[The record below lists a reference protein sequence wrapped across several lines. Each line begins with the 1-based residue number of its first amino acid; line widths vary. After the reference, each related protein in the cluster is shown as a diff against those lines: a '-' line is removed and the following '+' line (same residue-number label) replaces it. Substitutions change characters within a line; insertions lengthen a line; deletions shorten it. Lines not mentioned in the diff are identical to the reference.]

1 VSSASPMNTGPREWD
16 AQTYDRV
23 SDPQFNW
30 GLEVLER
37 LELEG
42 DEYVMDAGC
51 GSGRVTAKLL
61 ERLPDGRILC
71 VDASEQMIEAARE
84 ALGDRADYLVAD
96 LSELKVDEPV
106 DVVFSTATF
115 HWITDHDKLFAA
127 LHEALRPGG
136 RIVAQCG
143 GQGNVAEHARAI
155 ATVATRPEFVDH
167 FQNLS
172 MMWNFASPE
181 ETEERLRRAG
191 FDEVRCWLEDKPVQ
205 PEDPYAFT
213 TTVTM
218 GPHLALLPEDQ
229 RRKFA
234 EAVLE
239 LEDDP
244 LTLNYVRLN
253 IDARRREGAPQR
265 SEKQPVS

>member
-1 VSSASPMNTGPREWD
+1 VSGPRSMNTGPREWD

-23 SDPQFNW
+23 SDPQYEW

-37 LELEG
+37 LELAG

-61 ERLPDGRILC
+61 DRLPDGRVLC
-71 VDASEQMIEAARE
+71 VDASESMIAKARE

-96 LSELKVDEPV
+96 LAEVEIDESVDA
-106 DVVFSTATF
+106 VFSTATF
-115 HWITDHDKLFAA
+115 HWLPDHDRLFSRLHAA
-127 LHEALRPGG
+127 IRPGG
-136 RIVAQCG
+136 RLVAQCG
-143 GQGNVAEHARAI
+143 GSGNVAEHARNI
-155 ATVATRPEFVDH
+155 VTVATRPEFVQH
-167 FQNLS
+167 FEGMS
-172 MMWNFASPE
+172 IMWNFATPE
-181 ETEERLRRAG
+181 ETEERLRNAG
-191 FDEVRCWLEDKPVQ
+191 FAEVRCWLEDKPVQ

-218 GPHLALLPEDQ
+218 GPHLGRLPEEK
-229 RRKFA
+229 RRPFA

-239 LEDDP
+239 LEDEP

-253 IDARRREGAPQR
+253 IEARKPE
-265 SEKQPVS
+265 

>member
-1 VSSASPMNTGPREWD
+1 MNTGPREWD

-23 SDPQFNW
+23 SDPQYEW

-37 LELEG
+37 LELRG

-61 ERLPDGRILC
+61 ERLPDGRVLC
-71 VDASEQMIEAARE
+71 VDASEQMIGKARE
-84 ALGDRADYLVAD
+84 ALGERADYKVAD
-96 LSELKVDEPV
+96 LAELQVDQPV
-106 DVVFSTATF
+106 DAVFSTATF
-115 HWITDHDKLFAA
+115 HWLPDHDRLFSRLHAA
-127 LHEALRPGG
+127 LEPGG
-136 RIVAQCG
+136 RLVAQCG
-143 GQGNVAEHARAI
+143 GAGNVAQHAQHI
-155 ATVATRPEFVDH
+155 VSVATRPEFVDH
-167 FQNLS
+167 FKD
-172 MMWNFASPE
+172 MTVMWNFATPE
-181 ETEERLRRAG
+181 ETEERLRHAG
-191 FDEVRCWLEDKPVQ
+191 FADVRCWLEDKPVQ

-218 GPHLALLPEDQ
+218 GPHLARLPEE
-229 RRKFA
+229 RRRAFA

-253 IDARRREGAPQR
+253 IEARRTA
-265 SEKQPVS
+265 